1 MNIALDLQLTAP
13 GQPIGLAASNR
24 LRLLATGVAFVVGVV
39 FAVDPPLSSGLTMM
53 FAADALVVVLAT
65 ACVWLSA
72 ARPTMALF
80 AIATVC
86 ITVPII
92 SASSAALEL
101 IAVVV
106 VLQATLSSNL
116 SWRLCAGISVVSL
129 AANDLSMRISQGQSW
144 WSSGLLYPW
153 ILTSLAVGL
162 GLQGRHLHTAVVELH
177 RLREVDRD
185 RARIDERR
193 RIARDLHDVAAHHLT
208 ALVVRNKLARRQA
221 TFDSLDRAAAFSSTT
236 AAEALDALRQVV
248 GVLDGDDR
256 AGVDAA
262 VDNSPR
268 TPQPT
273 LGDLYTIIDRCSTA
287 GLHIEFRIAERLEV
301 RRDVGIAIVRL
312 VQEALSNVLAHRGPG
327 NASVYINSSEN
338 SVQVLVANPS
348 HPRSSA
354 AIGGV
359 KRNGVGLIGM
369 RERVESCGGSL
380 AICEGIDSWTV
391 SAIFPRSA
399 TFP

>member
-1 MNIALDLQLTAP
+1 MAP
-13 GQPIGLAASNR
+13 GQPIGLATSNR
-24 LRLLATGVAFVVGVV
+24 LRLVATGAAFVVGVV

-65 ACVWLSA
+65 VCVWLSA
-72 ARPTMALF
+72 VRPTMALF

-86 ITVPII
+86 VTVPII

-101 IAVVV
+101 IALVV
-106 VLQATLSSNL
+106 VLQATLSTNL
-116 SWRLCAGISVVSL
+116 GWRLCAGISVVSL
-129 AANDLSMRISQGQSW
+129 AANDLSMRISQGRSW
-144 WSSGLLYPW
+144 WGRLLYPW

-162 GLQGRHLHTAVVELH
+162 GLKGRHLHTAVAELH

-236 AAEALDALRQVV
+236 AAEALDALRKVV
-248 GVLDGDDR
+248 GVLDRDVR
-256 AGVDAA
+256 AGSDAC
-262 VDNSPR
+262 VDNCPR

-273 LGDLYTIIDRCSTA
+273 LGDLHTIINRCSTA
-287 GLHIEFRIAERLEV
+287 GLRIESRVAERLEV
-301 RRDVGIAIVRL
+301 RRDVEIAIVRL

-327 NASVYINSSEN
+327 DVSVCIDSGDSG
-338 SVQVLVANPS
+338 VRVLVANPS
-348 HPRSSA
+348 HPRPSE
-354 AIGGV
+354 AIGD
-359 KRNGVGLIGM
+359 RQRTGVGLIGM

-380 AICEGIDSWTV
+380 AIGEGIDSWTV
-391 SAIFPRSA
+391 SAIFPTSA
-399 TFP
+399 TCP